1 LAKSLHSALLSLH
14 SIRCTFANTMKAMCC
29 GRCVVVVWRHFR
41 FYPTRLEKRSNPRD
55 RAGECVHNSFLH
67 TPSRSRCSFIRAAP
81 HLIQVHRQHT
91 ERERERP
98 PIWVALKGK
107 SFLRERGRAQKYRCR
122 HTHFLLPHT
131 FHWKN
136 IYTKAKAE
144 NPLQICE
151 KNEMETNTSTWLQIC
166 CANFWAMALCVSF
179 RMPKRFILFSFRFHT
194 VFFFR
199 FLHAALL
206 ATCERKRE
214 GATGCARETERYG
227 LFMKNTWFL
236 CTSVFGTGQ
245 KRERGEG
252 GGWGRRNYYWTIV

>member
-1 LAKSLHSALLSLH
+1 
-14 SIRCTFANTMKAMCC
+14 MCC

-81 HLIQVHRQHT
+81 HLIQVHRQHR

-107 SFLRERGRAQKYRCR
+107 SLLRERGRAQKYRCR

-166 CANFWAMALCVSF
+166 CANFWAMALCFFSYAKTFHFVFVSF
-179 RMPKRFILFSFRFHT
+179 PHCFFLSLFACGIIGNLRAKERGRNGVCERERALRLVYEKHMIFVYISFWDR
-194 VFFFR
+194 
-199 FLHAALL
+199 AK
-206 ATCERKRE
+206 ERKRRRRRKE
-214 GATGCARETERYG
+214 GETTTER
-227 LFMKNTWFL
+227 
-236 CTSVFGTGQ
+236 
-245 KRERGEG
+245 
-252 GGWGRRNYYWTIV
+252 